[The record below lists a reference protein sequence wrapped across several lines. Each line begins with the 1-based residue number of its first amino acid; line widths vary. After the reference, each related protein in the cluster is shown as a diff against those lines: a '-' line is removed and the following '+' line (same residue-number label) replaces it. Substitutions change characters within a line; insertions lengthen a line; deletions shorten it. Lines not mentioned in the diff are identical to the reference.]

1 MLGVDADPP
10 NARGDAAPHR
20 DRPLFELW
28 PSVGAEALV
37 PSEKRPKSSLGA
49 GEGTLRGMTSKRVS
63 ETRTVFFLDDDAGSG
78 IVEDRD
84 GGAKK
89 SRAQLARAR
98 KKARKAA
105 SSQSG
110 A

>member
-1 MLGVDADPP
+1 MRQAHDMAADAVE
-10 NARGDAAPHR
+10 RR
-20 DRPLFELW
+20 
-28 PSVGAEALV
+28 
-37 PSEKRPKSSLGA
+37 EKRKKLDCPKPSLGA
-49 GEGTLRGMTSKRVS
+49 GEGTLRGMTSKGVS